1 MNDSENN
8 DTEKMVSRRTAMAG
22 VGAVA
27 AGGAMLAAG
36 AASAQTQSNTTTPRP
51 EDVRESGFYAG
62 KTAVIT
68 GGTSGFGRAVA
79 EELAKLG
86 AKVHFNGRRTQLGEQ
101 VQAGIR
107 NFGGDATFTTQ
118 DVKDRAGMKRWID
131 GIGNASGG
139 IDMLF
144 ANAGIAQN
152 GGPTKDL
159 AEDHWEEMWQTN
171 VSGIFYAVKDAIPHI
186 ERKGGGSIVMTGSAF
201 GHRGQPNLFAYN
213 ANKYAVHGMVR
224 SLALELGPQNIRVN
238 GVAPGAVPTTDFGRG
253 NPPPTPEQIAAGNAN
268 HGINRMGETMEIA
281 KGVVWL
287 LGPEASFVAG
297 EILDI
302 DGAFRVG

>member
-1 MNDSENN
+1 MNTDNKGRTKELM
-8 DTEKMVSRRTAMAG
+8 TRRSAIAG

-27 AGGAMLAAG
+27 GASVLAAS
-36 AASAQTQSNTTTPRP
+36 AASAQTQTNTTDSRQ
-51 EDVRESGFYAG
+51 EGVREDGWYAG

-86 AKVHFNGRRTQLGEQ
+86 AKVHFNGRRAELGRE
-101 VQAGIR
+101 VQDGIR
-107 NFGGDATFTTQ
+107 AFGGDATFTEQ

-131 GIGNASGG
+131 GIGNSDGG
-139 IDMLF
+139 IDFLF
-144 ANAGIAQN
+144 ANAGIAQDF
-152 GGPTKDL
+152 GPT
-159 AEDHWEEMWQTN
+159 AELDESHWEEMWQTN
-171 VSGIFYAVKDAIPHI
+171 VSGIFYAVKDAIPFMKI
-186 ERKGGGSIVMTGSAF
+186 KGAGSIVMTGSAF
-201 GHRGQPNLFAYN
+201 GHRGQPGLFAYN

-224 SLALELGPQNIRVN
+224 SLALELGPENIRVN

-253 NPPPTPEQIAAGNAN
+253 NPPLTQEQIDAGNAN
-268 HGINRMGETMEIA
+268 HGIDRMGETMEIA

-287 LGPEASFVAG
+287 LGPDASFVAG